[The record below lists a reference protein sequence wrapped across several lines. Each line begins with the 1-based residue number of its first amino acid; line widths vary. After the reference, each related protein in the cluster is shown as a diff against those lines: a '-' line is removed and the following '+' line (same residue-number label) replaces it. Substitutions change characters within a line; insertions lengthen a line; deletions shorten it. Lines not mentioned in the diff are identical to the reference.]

1 MKAMSQLFK
10 AARLALA
17 AVLLLLPFS
26 ALHAQPTATPSV
38 ATGDA
43 ATSSRQLS
51 QLLDEIWQTK
61 LRHDPEYAR
70 TFLGD
75 KRYDTELDDHTPRE
89 VNDALARGRDYIARL
104 SAIDTAGLSHQEQ
117 LSVELQMRELIE
129 DQEAARYR
137 EWEMPVTQYDG
148 IQLDLPQLAEHTSFD
163 GADDYDHY
171 VTRLGKVPLAFSQ
184 IMTNMQSGMDE
195 HRTPPAYIME
205 KVLAQVQAIAAEKP
219 ADTPFADPLKS
230 FPKTIS
236 AADQKRITDAVL
248 NEIATDVLPMYQR
261 FAKFLT
267 AAYIPDCRKDPGVW
281 ALPEGDAY
289 YAFAVRRST
298 TLDKTPAEIHQI
310 GLDEVKRDE
319 AEMLAIAK
327 KMGYADLK
335 SFGAAIKAD
344 PKLHPAS
351 ADALL
356 AVYRGYIA
364 QMQPKLPELFGTLP
378 KAKLEVVAIPA
389 YMAPN
394 QPQAYYDQGTPDG
407 KRPGRVDINTYN
419 FADRSL
425 TDAETVAY
433 HEGIPGHHLQISI
446 QQELKDLPPFRQQAY
461 YTAYTEGWGLYAER
475 LGKEVGF
482 YQDPY
487 SDYGRLEADMWRAIR
502 LVVDTGVHSQH
513 WTRQQMVDF
522 FHDHSTLDETNI
534 QSEVDRYIAWPAQA
548 LGYKMGQLEIL
559 ALRDKAQK
567 ALGQK
572 FDLRAFHDVVI
583 DSGALPMDTL
593 EKQVDAWIAAQSG
606 GSRQKARQ
614 SWQIA
619 TGSLSSVA

>member
-1 MKAMSQLFK
+1 
-10 AARLALA
+10 
-17 AVLLLLPFS
+17 
-26 ALHAQPTATPSV
+26 
-38 ATGDA
+38 
-43 ATSSRQLS
+43 
-51 QLLDEIWQTK
+51 
-61 LRHDPEYAR
+61 
-70 TFLGD
+70 
-75 KRYDTELDDHTPRE
+75 
-89 VNDALARGRDYIARL
+89 
-104 SAIDTAGLSHQEQ
+104 
-117 LSVELQMRELIE
+117 
-129 DQEAARYR
+129 
-137 EWEMPVTQYDG
+137 
-148 IQLDLPQLAEHTSFD
+148 
-163 GADDYDHY
+163 
-171 VTRLGKVPLAFSQ
+171 
-184 IMTNMQSGMDE
+184 
-195 HRTPPAYIME
+195 ME

-219 ADTPFADPLKS
+219 ADTPFAEPLKK
-230 FPKTIS
+230 FPAS
-236 AADQKRITDAVL
+236 VPAADQKRITADVL
-248 NEIATDVLPMYQR
+248 NAIATNVLPMYAR

-281 ALPEGDAY
+281 ALPDGDAY

-364 QMQPKLPELFGTLP
+364 QMEPKLPQLFGTLP

-407 KRPGRVDINTYN
+407 KRPGRVDVNTYN

-433 HEGIPGHHLQISI
+433 HEGVPGHHLQISI

-567 ALGQK
+567 ALGTK
-572 FDLRAFHDVVI
+572 FDLRAFHDVVL
-583 DSGALPMDTL
+583 DSGALPMDVL
-593 EKQVDAWIAAQSG
+593 EKQVDAWIAAQG
-606 GSRQKARQ
+606 GAATRQ
-614 SWQIA
+614 
-619 TGSLSSVA
+619 

>member
-1 MKAMSQLFK
+1 MKMGNKSVAIFCS
-10 AARLALA
+10 LA
-17 AVLLLLPFS
+17 AAASLGAPPMCC
-26 ALHAQPTATPSV
+26 AQAPQLAQQSQ
-38 ATGDA
+38 A
-43 ATSSRQLS
+43 AAAPSRQLAG
-51 QLLDEIWQTK
+51 LLDEIWQDK
-61 LRHDPEYAR
+61 LKHDPEYA

-75 KRYDTELDDHTPRE
+75 KRYDTELDDHSPRA

-104 SAIDTAGLSHQEQ
+104 STISTAGLSHQEQ
-117 LSVELQMRELIE
+117 LSAELQMRELVE
-129 DQEAARYR
+129 DQEAARFK

-148 IQLDLPQLAEHTSFD
+148 IQLDLPQLVEHTSFD
-163 GADDYDHY
+163 AAADYDHY
-171 VTRLGKVPLAFSQ
+171 IARLGKVPVAFSQ

-195 HRTPPAYIME
+195 RRTPPAYLME

-219 ADTPFADPLKS
+219 VDTPFAEPLKK
-230 FPKTIS
+230 FPAS
-236 AADQKRITDAVL
+236 VSVADQKRITTDVL
-248 NEIATDVLPMYQR
+248 NAIATDVLPMYAR
-261 FAKFLT
+261 FAKFLS
-267 AAYIPDCRKDPGVW
+267 AAYIPNCRKDPGVW
-281 ALPEGDAY
+281 SLPDGDAY

-319 AEMLAIAK
+319 VEMLAIAK
-327 KMGYADLK
+327 KMGYSDLK
-335 SFGAAIKAD
+335 SFGTAIKAD

-351 ADALL
+351 ADALV

-364 QMQPKLPELFGTLP
+364 QMEPKLPQLFGTLP
-378 KAKLEVVAIPA
+378 KAKLEVVVMPA

-394 QPQAYYDQGTPDG
+394 QPLAFYDQGTPDG
-407 KRPGRVDINTYN
+407 KRPGRVDVNTYN
-419 FADRSL
+419 LADRSL
-425 TDAETVAY
+425 PDVETVAY
-433 HEGIPGHHLQISI
+433 HEGVPGHHLQISI
-446 QQELKDLPPFRQQAY
+446 QQEVKNLPPFRQQAY
-461 YTAYTEGWGLYAER
+461 YTAYTEGWGLYSER
-475 LGKEVGF
+475 LGKEIGF

-522 FHDHSTLDETNI
+522 FHEHSTLDETNI

-567 ALGQK
+567 ALGAK

-583 DSGALPMDTL
+583 DSGALPMDVL
-593 EKQVDAWIAAQSG
+593 EQQVNAWIAAQG
-606 GSRQKARQ
+606 EHAARP
-614 SWQIA
+614 
-619 TGSLSSVA
+619 

>member
-1 MKAMSQLFK
+1 MKAMSLRLP

-17 AVLLLLPFS
+17 AVLLLPCS
-26 ALHAQPTATPSV
+26 ALYAQPPA
-38 ATGDA
+38 AAGDA
-43 ATSSRQLS
+43 ATSSRQLAK
-51 QLLDEIWQTK
+51 LLDEIWQTK
-61 LRHDPEYAR
+61 LKHDPEYA

-75 KRYDTELDDHTPRE
+75 KRYDTELDDHSPRE

-117 LSVELQMRELIE
+117 LSVELQLRELIE
-129 DQEAARYR
+129 DQEAAKFK
-137 EWEMPVTQYDG
+137 EWEMPVTQFEG
-148 IQLDLPQLAEHTSFD
+148 IHLDLPQLAELTSFD
-163 GADDYDHY
+163 SAADYDHY

-184 IMTNMQSGMDE
+184 IMTNMQSGLDE
-195 HRTPPAYIME
+195 GRTPPGFLME
-205 KVLAQVQAIAAEKP
+205 KALAQVQTIAAQKP
-219 ADTPFADPLKS
+219 ADTPFAQMLKK
-230 FPKTIS
+230 FPASVS
-236 AADQKRITDAVL
+236 AEDQKRIT
-248 NEIATDVLPMYQR
+248 TDVLNAIATNVLPTYQR
-261 FAKFLT
+261 FAKFLSVT
-267 AAYIPDCRKDPGVW
+267 YITGCRKDPGAW
-281 ALPEGDAY
+281 ALPNGDAY

-298 TLDKTPAEIHQI
+298 TLNKTPAEIHQI

-327 KMGYADLK
+327 KLGYADLK
-335 SFGAAIKAD
+335 SLGAAIKAD

-364 QMQPKLPELFGTLP
+364 QMEPKLPQLFGTLP
-378 KAKLEVVAIPA
+378 KAKLEVVVMPA

-394 QPQAYYDQGTPDG
+394 QPPAFYDQGTPDG
-407 KRPGRVDINTYN
+407 KRPGKVDVNTYN
-419 FADRSL
+419 IADRSL
-425 TDAETVAY
+425 PDVETVAY

-446 QQELKDLPPFRQQAY
+446 QQEVKDLPSFRQQAY
-461 YTAYTEGWGLYAER
+461 YTAYTEGWGLYSER
-475 LGKEVGF
+475 LGKEIGF

-522 FHDHSTLDETNI
+522 FHEYSTVDETTI

-593 EKQVDAWIAAQSG
+593 EKQVDAWIATQG
-606 GSRQKARQ
+606 G
-614 SWQIA
+614 
-619 TGSLSSVA
+619 TSVRH